1 MNVYNLTRSLV
12 RKAIKQSGAT
22 VGLNPEVYI
31 TNEHKFFGT
40 K

>member
-1 MNVYNLTRSLV
+1 MNVYNLTGCLV
-12 RKAIKQSGAT
+12 RKVIKQSGAT
-22 VGLNPEVYI
+22 VGFNPEVYI